1 MRKMFL
7 IIAMASLSLCV
18 YADDSI
24 AVAPAD
30 TIQAVSADSVS
41 AVPADSVLVIPEE
54 NEQEPVAPNLLDS
67 MPGVQVIQDSALAR
81 ILQVTISGNEEWI
94 EVSGYR
100 VQVYSSNQQ
109 QKAKAE
115 ALRLEDRLKDQLNQ
129 TVYVQYVPPFWKV
142 RIGDFR
148 TYDEAKEYK
157 RQVVQQFPGLVGDTY
172 IVRDQIKVL
181 K

>member
-1 MRKMFL
+1 MKEVMRKMFL
-7 IIAMASLSLCV
+7 IIVMASLSLCV

-24 AVAPAD
+24 AVASPD
-30 TIQAVSADSVS
+30 TIQAVSADSV
-41 AVPADSVLVIPEE
+41 LVVPEE